1 MIPVDTI
8 RRYMAVHWSLGMVTE
23 DIVHDSDVCP
33 VQVEGPKGM
42 KLLGAKVGAQGPL
55 VMWHGSLA
63 AASATAVGHFPWFY
77 TFNLLQA
84 YRLHRITSYTCSCT
98 LIVIESRNAP
108 SFEEI

>member
-1 MIPVDTI
+1 
-8 RRYMAVHWSLGMVTE
+8 MAVRWSLGMVTE

-84 YRLHRITSYTCSCT
+84 YRLHRITSYISKF
-98 LIVIESRNAP
+98 SY
-108 SFEEI
+108 

>member
-1 MIPVDTI
+1 MANAIDTS
-8 RRYMAVHWSLGMVTE
+8 YADTDAVHWSLGMVTE
-23 DIVHDSDVCP
+23 DIVDDGAVCP

-42 KLLGAKVGAQGPL
+42 KLLGAKVAAQGPL

-84 YRLHRITSYTCSCT
+84 FRPDRITSYTCT
-98 LIVIESRNAP
+98 LSY
-108 SFEEI
+108 